1 MPNNSHTTINMY
13 RSAILRQTRYL
24 STSTRFQKSA
34 VDVGKDAVKKVD
46 RVVSDTLVGAI
57 ETGETVVQKTKETV
71 GSDTSEMKANANQAM
86 GEAKGKASELT
97 GEAKGKANEL
107 SGKAKGAAEEAKS
120 KV

>member
-1 MPNNSHTTINMY
+1 VKPIAPNKTTKLLNLQNIIQKSSIPSAKPQFIYQQFLHTYKTKLATLATMY

-57 ETGETVVQKTKETV
+57 ETG
-71 GSDTSEMKANANQAM
+71 
-86 GEAKGKASELT
+86 GKSSLFHVPST
-97 GEAKGKANEL
+97 GCIEGV
-107 SGKAKGAAEEAKS
+107 KS
-120 KV
+120 

>member
-1 MPNNSHTTINMY
+1 MY

-57 ETGETVVQKTKETV
+57 ETG
-71 GSDTSEMKANANQAM
+71 
-86 GEAKGKASELT
+86 GKFLT
-97 GEAKGKANEL
+97 FPP
-107 SGKAKGAAEEAKS
+107 SS
-120 KV
+120 